1 MLAVNHIYKKFVR
14 NEKKEKKTEFYAV
27 EDVSFQVE
35 QGEILGLLG
44 PNGAGK
50 TTLLRIAGLLM
61 KPTKGEVFLETEAG
75 NNIVEGAEKEKLKR
89 YIGYLSGNTKL
100 YGRFSIREIL
110 QILGEVYGM
119 TKEEIKQK
127 TEEIIQVLNLES
139 FVDNRI
145 EKLSTGQTQRANIAR
160 CLLHDPLIYIFDEP
174 TLGLDIIS
182 SAAIIDFMK
191 EEKKRG
197 KSVIYST
204 HYMEEAEFLC
214 DRILMMFEGNIIAEG
229 TPKELKELTKTTN
242 LRDCFMKLMKERE
255 EKKEGGVLAD

>member
-1 MLAVNHIYKKFVR
+1 
-14 NEKKEKKTEFYAV
+14 
-27 EDVSFQVE
+27 
-35 QGEILGLLG
+35 
-44 PNGAGK
+44 
-50 TTLLRIAGLLM
+50 
-61 KPTKGEVFLETEAG
+61 
-75 NNIVEGAEKEKLKR
+75 
-89 YIGYLSGNTKL
+89 
-100 YGRFSIREIL
+100 
-110 QILGEVYGM
+110 M

-127 TEEIIQVLNLES
+127 TEKIIQVLNLES

-160 CLLHDPLIYIFDEP
+160 CLLHDPLVYIFDEP

-255 EKKEGGVLAD
+255 EKKEGGILAD

>member
-1 MLAVNHIYKKFVR
+1 MLFR
-14 NEKKEKKTEFYAV
+14 
-27 EDVSFQVE
+27 S
-35 QGEILGLLG
+35 
-44 PNGAGK
+44 
-50 TTLLRIAGLLM
+50 
-61 KPTKGEVFLETEAG
+61 
-75 NNIVEGAEKEKLKR
+75 
-89 YIGYLSGNTKL
+89 
-100 YGRFSIREIL
+100 
-110 QILGEVYGM
+110 
-119 TKEEIKQK
+119 
-127 TEEIIQVLNLES
+127 
-139 FVDNRI
+139 
-145 EKLSTGQTQRANIAR
+145 
-160 CLLHDPLIYIFDEP
+160 CLLHDPLVYIFDEP

-255 EKKEGGVLAD
+255 EKKEGGILAD

>member
-1 MLAVNHIYKKFVR
+1 MLAVSHIYKKFIR
-14 NEKKEKKTEFYAV
+14 NEKKEKKLEFYAV

-35 QGEILGLLG
+35 PGEILGLLG

-61 KPTKGEVFLETEAG
+61 EPTQGKVSLNTLRKEDFTKIG
-75 NNIVEGAEKEKLKR
+75 KEKLKQ

-110 QILGEVYGM
+110 QMLGEVYGM

-127 TEEIIQVLNLES
+127 TEQIIQVLSLET

-160 CLLHDPLIYIFDEP
+160 CLLHDPLVYIFDEP

-191 EEKKRG
+191 EEKKNG

-214 DRILMMFEGNIIAEG
+214 DRILMMFEGKIIAEG
-229 TPKELKELTKTTN
+229 TPQELKELTETTN
-242 LRDCFMKLMKERE
+242 LRDCFMKLMKER
-255 EKKEGGVLAD
+255 KKEGELFAD